1 MNLRLKFRENRTYG
15 LEVIQV
21 FVNYKIAAPPSWIP
35 LFLNFRPTTLCNTT
49 SSTLERKLMHLA

>member
-35 LFLNFRPTTLCNTT
+35 LFLNFRSILLF
-49 SSTLERKLMHLA
+49 SISGSTLGRNFMHIS

>member
-1 MNLRLKFRENRTYG
+1 MNLQLKFRENRTYS

-35 LFLNFRPTTLCNTT
+35 LFLNFWSILLFSVS
-49 SSTLERKLMHLA
+49 SSTLGRNFMHLS